1 MASRKRKYSTKKY
14 RTQDKQIRKVYETTG
29 GVDIDGDPI
38 TYRQFKHRVSARMKS
53 ENMTARQAA
62 LKERNTESFTTAAE
76 RSRYNLTESIKRDY
90 PEAYQEMTRINKGLR
105 NEKGQFT
112 SLHNNLKWSK
122 EYNTYVI
129 GDYIIDV
136 SNSPKGVFVTPID
149 KLRKA

>member
-1 MASRKRKYSTKKY
+1 MASKKKYSTKAYK
-14 RTQDKQIRKVYETTG
+14 RRDKQIRKIYETTG

-38 TYRQFKHRVSARMKS
+38 TYRQFKHRVIARMKS
-53 ENMTARQAA
+53 EDLTARKAA
-62 LKERNTESFTTAAE
+62 LKERNTETFTTAAE

-90 PEAYQEMTRINKGLR
+90 PQAYQEMARINKGLR

-112 SLHNNLKWSK
+112 SLYKNLKWSK
-122 EYNTYVI
+122 EFNTYVI

-149 KLRKA
+149 KMRKA